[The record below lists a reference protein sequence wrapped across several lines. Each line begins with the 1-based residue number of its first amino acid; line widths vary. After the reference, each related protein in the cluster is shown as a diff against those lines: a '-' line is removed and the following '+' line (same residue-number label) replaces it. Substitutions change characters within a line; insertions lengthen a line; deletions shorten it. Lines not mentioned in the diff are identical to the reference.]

1 MEVRLI
7 WGKKVISKYS
17 MLVVVDGSV
26 FVGVW

>member
-17 MLVVVDGSV
+17 MSVVADGSV
-26 FVGVW
+26 SAGAR